1 MSGQEEELLRD
12 FLIESAEAVDKLDE
26 ELVVLEQSPEDMDVL
41 NSIFRGVHTIKGT
54 CGFLELN
61 KLQSISH
68 VGETLLD
75 DLRSGKLRVTED
87 IITVLLKLSD
97 AIKEILNSLSA
108 GNGEGDK
115 DYGWLIKKLE
125 DAAHAKTLSCAPSES
140 TATQNQKSV
149 EKEMDP
155 LEAEFLRIVE
165 ERRAQESVEEDSVPS
180 RQPES
185 VIMDEQIEGPKNDE
199 SKSVYDLESSSS
211 ESKAESRSA
220 DTTIRV
226 DVELLDR
233 LMNLV
238 GELVLARNQIL
249 QFTKNKAD
257 TSFNNAS
264 QRLNLITS
272 ELQES
277 VMRTRM
283 QPIATVWKKFPRI
296 VRDLAKNLG
305 KSIRLEMEGQETDLD
320 KTIIEAIKDPLTHI
334 VRNSVDHGIES
345 MADRAAN
352 GKPEEGLLLLKAY
365 HEGGH
370 VIIEIVDDGGGLNT
384 NRIRQKAVERGLM
397 TQQQAKDLS
406 DQEANYL
413 IFMPGFSTAK
423 EVTNIS
429 GRGVGMDVVRSNIEA
444 IGGVVDLS
452 SEFGKGTQIRIKIP
466 LTLAIIPALLIEG
479 CGERFAIPQVSLV
492 ELIRIDAT
500 KKNEIENI
508 QGVMLYRLRGEL
520 LPLVDLNTILGLQ
533 QEQIEREAYNVVVIR
548 SDEKQFGLIV
558 DNIHDTEEIVVK
570 PLGKILKDNPIVA
583 GATILGDGHVALILD
598 VSGLARFSS
607 IVDSDSVQDSAQKKE
622 VAEVSEKTTMVL
634 VNLAEDRVV
643 AIPLQSV
650 HRLEQFSGDKI
661 EYSSRKPVVQ
671 YGNNILNLVDL
682 AAELGEDGVLES
694 SRDKCSV
701 VVVNQGGKYR
711 GFLVHKIVDILEQD
725 LQVADSQDYGV
736 MGCSIING
744 KVIDIVDTQT
754 FG

>member
-26 ELVVLEQSPEDMDVL
+26 ELVVLEQSPEDMEVL

-115 DYGWLIKKLE
+115 DYGWLIIKLE
-125 DAAHAKTLSCAPSES
+125 DAANGNTSSDAPGES
-140 TATQNQKSV
+140 TATQTQKSQ

-180 RQPES
+180 KQPERI
-185 VIMDEQIEGPKNDE
+185 VMDEQIEVTKNED
-199 SKSVYDLESSSS
+199 SKLVNDLEFSSS
-211 ESKAESRSA
+211 ESKSESRSA

-345 MADRAAN
+345 MADRIAS

-370 VIIEIVDDGGGLNT
+370 VIIEILDDGGGLNT

-500 KKNEIENI
+500 KKAEIENI

-533 QEQIEREAYNVVVIR
+533 QEQVDREAYNVVVIR

-622 VAEVSEKTTMVL
+622 IAEVSEKTTMVL

-694 SRDKCSV
+694 NQDKCSV

-744 KVIDIVDTQT
+744 RVIDIVDTQT